1 MAPPPDWLSY
11 ADTVT
16 RTEGE
21 TQEVGGS
28 ATVSPRLHALP
39 FHSCLAL
46 ASPNDSPI
54 LTVSRTCTKGE
65 ARMRAE
71 ILAFGTELLM
81 GETVDTN
88 SAHIA
93 ARLPALGIDLH
104 TVTIMGDEMGEMVEM
119 LHRCRERSDLIICT
133 GGLGPTKDDLTREA
147 IAETF
152 GETITLDPDLIA
164 AMEENFRGRGQE
176 MPETNKKQAGVI
188 PSVTVLPNPRGTAP
202 GWWAE
207 KDGTIIIAM
216 PGVPGEMVLMWEQEA
231 APRLKERAQGT
242 VIISRTF
249 KTIGL
254 GEAAVGEYVG
264 GLFGRENPYL
274 GIYARQDG
282 VHLRI
287 IARAPNEEEALAL
300 IAPMEAE
307 ILEALGPAIW
317 GVDDETPEE
326 RVGTLMRER
335 GLTLAAMESCTG
347 GLLASTVTDVPGAS
361 NYFRGSIVSYATEVK
376 SLAGVAPSLIEAHG
390 VVSPEV
396 AGAMAQAVRAALEA
410 DVGVGITGV
419 AGPGPQDG
427 IPAGTVYVG
436 VAMDGA
442 VESAEMRFPPNRPL
456 VKRRA
461 VVMALLQVYRMLLE
475 RAG

>member
-1 MAPPPDWLSY
+1 M
-11 ADTVT
+11 
-16 RTEGE
+16 
-21 TQEVGGS
+21 
-28 ATVSPRLHALP
+28 
-39 FHSCLAL
+39 
-46 ASPNDSPI
+46 
-54 LTVSRTCTKGE
+54 
-65 ARMRAE
+65 
-71 ILAFGTELLM
+71 
-81 GETVDTN
+81 
-88 SAHIA
+88 
-93 ARLPALGIDLH
+93 RLPSASTSAD
-104 TVTIMGDEMGEMVEM
+104 
-119 LHRCRERSDLIICT
+119 
-133 GGLGPTKDDLTREA
+133 
-147 IAETF
+147 
-152 GETITLDPDLIA
+152 
-164 AMEENFRGRGQE
+164 
-176 MPETNKKQAGVI
+176 
-188 PSVTVLPNPRGTAP
+188 
-202 GWWAE
+202 
-207 KDGTIIIAM
+207 
-216 PGVPGEMVLMWEQEA
+216 
-231 APRLKERAQGT
+231 
-242 VIISRTF
+242 
-249 KTIGL
+249 
-254 GEAAVGEYVG
+254 
-264 GLFGRENPYL
+264 LFGRENPYL

-376 SLAGVAPSLIEAHG
+376 SLAGVDPSLIERHG

>member
-1 MAPPPDWLSY
+1 
-11 ADTVT
+11 
-16 RTEGE
+16 
-21 TQEVGGS
+21 
-28 ATVSPRLHALP
+28 
-39 FHSCLAL
+39 
-46 ASPNDSPI
+46 
-54 LTVSRTCTKGE
+54 
-65 ARMRAE
+65 MRAE

-81 GETVDTN
+81 GETLDTN

-93 ARLPALGIDLH
+93 ARLPALGVDLH

-119 LHRCRERSDLIICT
+119 LRKCLERSDVVICT
-133 GGLGPTKDDLTREA
+133 GGLGPTKDDITREA

-152 GETITLDPDLIA
+152 GETITLHPDLVA
-164 AMEENFRGRGQE
+164 AMEANFHNRGQE

-207 KDGTIIIAM
+207 KNGRIIIAM
-216 PGVPGEMVLMWEQEA
+216 PGVPGEMVQMWDQQA

-242 VIISRTF
+242 VIMSRTF

-254 GEAAVGEYVG
+254 GEAAVGEYVSS
-264 GLFGRENPYL
+264 LFGRENPYL

-282 VHLRI
+282 IHLRL
-287 IARAPNEEEALAL
+287 IARAPTQDEALAL

-307 ILEALGPAIW
+307 IREALQFAIW
-317 GVDDETPEE
+317 GVDGETPEE
-326 RVGTLMRER
+326 RVGALLAER

-361 NYFRGSIVSYATEVK
+361 QYFKGSLVTYATEVK
-376 SLAGVAPSLIEAHG
+376 SLAGVSAKLIEEHG
-390 VVSPEV
+390 VVSAEV
-396 AGAMAQAVRAALEA
+396 AGAMAQAVREALDA

-419 AGPGPQDG
+419 AGPGPQNG
-427 IPAGTVYVG
+427 IPAGTVYAG
-436 VAMDGA
+436 VAMNGA
-442 VESAEMRFPPNRPL
+442 VESTVMRFPPDRPL

-475 RAG
+475 QAR

>member
-1 MAPPPDWLSY
+1 
-11 ADTVT
+11 
-16 RTEGE
+16 
-21 TQEVGGS
+21 
-28 ATVSPRLHALP
+28 
-39 FHSCLAL
+39 
-46 ASPNDSPI
+46 
-54 LTVSRTCTKGE
+54 
-65 ARMRAE
+65 MRAE

-81 GETVDTN
+81 GETLDTN

-93 ARLPALGIDLH
+93 TRLPALGIDLH

-119 LHRCRERSDLIICT
+119 FHRCMGRSDLIICT

-152 GETITLDPDLIA
+152 GETITFDPDLIA
-164 AMEENFRGRGQE
+164 AMERNFRNRGQE

-207 KDGTIIIAM
+207 KGGKIIIAM
-216 PGVPGEMVLMWEQEA
+216 PGVPGEMVQMWEHQA

-242 VIISRTF
+242 VIMSRTF

-264 GLFGRENPYL
+264 SLFGRDNPYL

-282 VHLRI
+282 IHLRI
-287 IARAPNEEEALAL
+287 IARAANQEEALEL
-300 IAPMEAE
+300 IEPMEAG
-307 ILEALGPAIW
+307 IRQALDFAIW
-317 GVDDETPEE
+317 GVDGETPEE
-326 RVGTLMRER
+326 RVGALLSDR

-361 NYFRGSIVSYATEVK
+361 GYFKGSLVTYATEVK
-376 SLAGVAPSLIEAHG
+376 SIAGVDPALIEEHG
-390 VVSPEV
+390 VVSAEV
-396 AGAMAQAVRAALEA
+396 AGAMAQAVREALDA
-410 DVGVGITGV
+410 DVGIGITGV

-427 IPAGTVYVG
+427 IPAGTVYAG

-442 VESAEMRFPPNRPL
+442 VESTVMRFPPDRPL

-475 RAG
+475 RNG

>member
-1 MAPPPDWLSY
+1 
-11 ADTVT
+11 
-16 RTEGE
+16 
-21 TQEVGGS
+21 
-28 ATVSPRLHALP
+28 
-39 FHSCLAL
+39 
-46 ASPNDSPI
+46 
-54 LTVSRTCTKGE
+54 
-65 ARMRAE
+65 MRAE

-104 TVTIMGDEMGEMVEM
+104 TVTIMGDEMDDMVAM
-119 LHRCRERSDLIICT
+119 LHKCMARSDLIICT

-147 IAETF
+147 IAEAF
-152 GETITLDPDLIA
+152 GETITLAPDLIA
-164 AMEENFRGRGQE
+164 AMERNFRNRGQE
-176 MPETNKKQAGVI
+176 MPETNRKQAGVI

-207 KDGTIIIAM
+207 KNGVIIIAM
-216 PGVPGEMVLMWEQEA
+216 PGVPGEMVLMWEQQA
-231 APRLKERAQGT
+231 APKLKERTQGT
-242 VIISRTF
+242 VIMSRTF

-254 GEAAVGEYVG
+254 GEAAVGEYVS

-282 VHLRI
+282 IHLRI
-287 IARAPNEEEALAL
+287 IARAPTQEDALGL

-307 ILEALGPAIW
+307 IRGALDFAIW

-326 RVGTLMRER
+326 RVGALLAER

-361 NYFRGSIVSYATEVK
+361 RYFRGSLVTYATEVK
-376 SLAGVAPSLIEAHG
+376 SIAGVDPSLIEEHG
-390 VVSPEV
+390 VVSAEV
-396 AGAMAQAVRAALEA
+396 AEAMAQAVRAALEA
-410 DVGVGITGV
+410 DVGIGITGV

-427 IPAGTVYVG
+427 VPAGTVFAG

-442 VESAEMRFPPNRPL
+442 VESTVMRFPPDRPL

-461 VVMALLQVYRMLLE
+461 VVMALLQVYRMLLA

>member
-1 MAPPPDWLSY
+1 
-11 ADTVT
+11 
-16 RTEGE
+16 
-21 TQEVGGS
+21 
-28 ATVSPRLHALP
+28 
-39 FHSCLAL
+39 
-46 ASPNDSPI
+46 
-54 LTVSRTCTKGE
+54 
-65 ARMRAE
+65 MRAE

-81 GETVDTN
+81 GETLDTN

-93 ARLPALGIDLH
+93 ARLPALGVDLH

-119 LHRCRERSDLIICT
+119 LRKCLERSDVVICT
-133 GGLGPTKDDLTREA
+133 GGLGPTKDDITREA

-152 GETITLDPDLIA
+152 GETITLHPDLIA
-164 AMEENFRGRGQE
+164 AMEANFRNRGQE

-207 KDGTIIIAM
+207 KNGRIIIAM
-216 PGVPGEMVLMWEQEA
+216 PGVPGEMVQMWDQQA

-242 VIISRTF
+242 VIMSRTF

-254 GEAAVGEYVG
+254 GEAAVGEYVSS
-264 GLFGRENPYL
+264 LFGRENPYL

-282 VHLRI
+282 IHLRL
-287 IARAPNEEEALAL
+287 IARAPTQEDALEL

-307 ILEALGPAIW
+307 IREALQFAIW
-317 GVDDETPEE
+317 GVDGETPEE
-326 RVGTLMRER
+326 RVGALLAER

-361 NYFRGSIVSYATEVK
+361 QYFKGSLVTYATEVK
-376 SLAGVAPSLIEAHG
+376 SLAGVSAKLIEEHG
-390 VVSPEV
+390 VVSAEV
-396 AGAMAQAVRAALEA
+396 AGAMAKAVREALDA

-419 AGPGPQDG
+419 AGPGPQNG
-427 IPAGTVYVG
+427 IPAGTVYAG
-436 VAMDGA
+436 VAMNGT
-442 VESAEMRFPPNRPL
+442 VESTVMRFPPDRPL

-475 RAG
+475 QAR

>member
-1 MAPPPDWLSY
+1 
-11 ADTVT
+11 
-16 RTEGE
+16 
-21 TQEVGGS
+21 
-28 ATVSPRLHALP
+28 
-39 FHSCLAL
+39 
-46 ASPNDSPI
+46 
-54 LTVSRTCTKGE
+54 
-65 ARMRAE
+65 MRAE

-81 GETVDTN
+81 GETLDTN

-93 ARLPALGIDLH
+93 ARLPALGVDLH

-119 LHRCRERSDLIICT
+119 LHKCLERSDVVICT
-133 GGLGPTKDDLTREA
+133 GGLGPTKDDITREA

-152 GETITLDPDLIA
+152 GETITLHPDLIA
-164 AMEENFRGRGQE
+164 AMEANFRNRGQE

-207 KDGTIIIAM
+207 KNGRIIIAM
-216 PGVPGEMVLMWEQEA
+216 PGVPGEMVQMWDQQA

-242 VIISRTF
+242 VIMSRTF

-254 GEAAVGEYVG
+254 GEAAVGEYVSS
-264 GLFGRENPYL
+264 LFGRENPYL

-282 VHLRI
+282 IHLRL
-287 IARAPNEEEALAL
+287 IARAPTQEAALEL

-307 ILEALGPAIW
+307 IREALQFAIW
-317 GVDDETPEE
+317 GVDGETPEE
-326 RVGTLMRER
+326 RVGALLAER

-361 NYFRGSIVSYATEVK
+361 QYFKGSLVTYATEVK
-376 SLAGVAPSLIEAHG
+376 SLAGVSAALIEEHG
-390 VVSPEV
+390 VVSAEV
-396 AGAMAQAVRAALEA
+396 AGAMAQAVLEALDA

-419 AGPGPQDG
+419 AGPGPQNG
-427 IPAGTVYVG
+427 IPAGTVYAG
-436 VAMDGA
+436 VAMNGT
-442 VESAEMRFPPNRPL
+442 VESTVMRFPPDRPL

-475 RAG
+475 QAR

>member
-1 MAPPPDWLSY
+1 
-11 ADTVT
+11 
-16 RTEGE
+16 
-21 TQEVGGS
+21 
-28 ATVSPRLHALP
+28 
-39 FHSCLAL
+39 
-46 ASPNDSPI
+46 
-54 LTVSRTCTKGE
+54 
-65 ARMRAE
+65 MRAE

-81 GETVDTN
+81 GETLDTN

-93 ARLPALGIDLH
+93 ARLPALGVDLH

-119 LHRCRERSDLIICT
+119 LRKCLERSDVVICT
-133 GGLGPTKDDLTREA
+133 GGLGPTKDDITREA

-152 GETITLDPDLIA
+152 GETITLHPDLIA
-164 AMEENFRGRGQE
+164 AMEANFRNRGQE

-207 KDGTIIIAM
+207 KNGRIIIAM
-216 PGVPGEMVLMWEQEA
+216 PGVPGEMVQMWDQQA

-242 VIISRTF
+242 VIMSRTF

-254 GEAAVGEYVG
+254 GEAAVGEYVSS
-264 GLFGRENPYL
+264 LFGRENPYL

-282 VHLRI
+282 IHLRL
-287 IARAPNEEEALAL
+287 IARAPTQEDALEL

-307 ILEALGPAIW
+307 IREALQFAIW
-317 GVDDETPEE
+317 GVDGETPEE
-326 RVGTLMRER
+326 RVGALLAER

-361 NYFRGSIVSYATEVK
+361 QYFKGSLVTYATEVK
-376 SLAGVAPSLIEAHG
+376 SLAGVSARLIEEHG
-390 VVSPEV
+390 VVSAEV
-396 AGAMAQAVRAALEA
+396 AGAMAQAVREALDA

-419 AGPGPQDG
+419 AGPGPQNG
-427 IPAGTVYVG
+427 IPAGTVYAG
-436 VAMDGA
+436 VAMNGA
-442 VESAEMRFPPNRPL
+442 VESTVMRFPPDRPL

-475 RAG
+475 QAR

>member
-1 MAPPPDWLSY
+1 
-11 ADTVT
+11 
-16 RTEGE
+16 
-21 TQEVGGS
+21 
-28 ATVSPRLHALP
+28 
-39 FHSCLAL
+39 
-46 ASPNDSPI
+46 
-54 LTVSRTCTKGE
+54 
-65 ARMRAE
+65 MRAE

-93 ARLPALGIDLH
+93 ARLPALGVELH
-104 TVTIMGDEMGEMVEM
+104 TVTIMGDEMPDMVEM
-119 LHRCRERSDLIICT
+119 LRKCMTRSDVIICT

-152 GETITLDPDLIA
+152 EETITLDPDLIA
-164 AMEENFRGRGQE
+164 AMEQNFRNRGQE
-176 MPETNKKQAGVI
+176 MPETNRKQAGVI

-216 PGVPGEMVLMWEQEA
+216 PGVPGEMVLMWEQQA
-231 APRLKERAQGT
+231 APKLKERAQGT

-264 GLFGRENPYL
+264 SLFGRENPYL

-287 IARAPNEEEALAL
+287 IARAASQKAAMEL
-300 IAPMEAE
+300 ISPMEAE
-307 ILEALGPAIW
+307 IRAALDFAIW

-326 RVGTLMRER
+326 RVGAVLTER

-347 GLLASTVTDVPGAS
+347 GLLASTVTDVPGS
-361 NYFRGSIVSYATEVK
+361 SGYFKGSLVTYATEVK
-376 SLAGVAPSLIEAHG
+376 SLAGVDAALIEEHG
-390 VVSPEV
+390 VVSAEV
-396 AGAMAQAVRAALEA
+396 AKAMAQAVRLALDS

-427 IPAGTVYVG
+427 VPEGTVFVG
-436 VAMDGA
+436 VAVDGA
-442 VESAEMRFPPNRPL
+442 TESHVMRFPPNRPV

-461 VVMALLQVYRMLLE
+461 VVMALLEVYRMLLE
-475 RAG
+475 RA

>member
-1 MAPPPDWLSY
+1 
-11 ADTVT
+11 
-16 RTEGE
+16 
-21 TQEVGGS
+21 
-28 ATVSPRLHALP
+28 
-39 FHSCLAL
+39 
-46 ASPNDSPI
+46 
-54 LTVSRTCTKGE
+54 
-65 ARMRAE
+65 MRAE

-81 GETVDTN
+81 GETLDTN

-93 ARLPALGIDLH
+93 ARLPALGVDLH

-119 LHRCRERSDLIICT
+119 LRKCLERSDVVICT
-133 GGLGPTKDDLTREA
+133 GGLGPTKDDITREA

-152 GETITLDPDLIA
+152 GETITLHPDLIA
-164 AMEENFRGRGQE
+164 AMEANFRNRGQE

-207 KDGTIIIAM
+207 KNGRIIIAM
-216 PGVPGEMVLMWEQEA
+216 PGVPGEMVQMWDQQA

-242 VIISRTF
+242 VIMSRTF

-254 GEAAVGEYVG
+254 GEAAVGEYVSS
-264 GLFGRENPYL
+264 LFGRENPYL

-282 VHLRI
+282 IHLRL
-287 IARAPNEEEALAL
+287 IARAPTQEEALAL

-307 ILEALGPAIW
+307 IRGALQFAIW
-317 GVDDETPEE
+317 GVDGETPEE
-326 RVGTLMRER
+326 RVGALLAER

-361 NYFRGSIVSYATEVK
+361 QYFKGSLVTYATEVK
-376 SLAGVAPSLIEAHG
+376 SLAGVSAALIEEHG
-390 VVSPEV
+390 VVSAEV
-396 AGAMAQAVRAALEA
+396 AGAMAQAVLEALDA

-419 AGPGPQDG
+419 AGPGPQNG
-427 IPAGTVYVG
+427 IPAGTVYAG
-436 VAMDGA
+436 VAMNGT
-442 VESAEMRFPPNRPL
+442 VESTVMRFPPDRPL

-475 RAG
+475 QAR

>member
-1 MAPPPDWLSY
+1 
-11 ADTVT
+11 
-16 RTEGE
+16 
-21 TQEVGGS
+21 
-28 ATVSPRLHALP
+28 
-39 FHSCLAL
+39 
-46 ASPNDSPI
+46 
-54 LTVSRTCTKGE
+54 
-65 ARMRAE
+65 MRAE

-81 GETVDTN
+81 GETLDTN

-93 ARLPALGIDLH
+93 ARLPALGVDLH

-119 LHRCRERSDLIICT
+119 LRKCLERSDVVICT
-133 GGLGPTKDDLTREA
+133 GGLGPTKDDITREA

-152 GETITLDPDLIA
+152 GETITLHPDLIA
-164 AMEENFRGRGQE
+164 AMEANFRNRGQE

-207 KDGTIIIAM
+207 KNGRIIIAM
-216 PGVPGEMVLMWEQEA
+216 PGVPGEMVQMWDQQA

-242 VIISRTF
+242 VIMSRTF

-254 GEAAVGEYVG
+254 GEAAVGEYVSS
-264 GLFGRENPYL
+264 LFGRENPYL

-282 VHLRI
+282 IHLRL
-287 IARAPNEEEALAL
+287 IARAPTQEDALEL

-307 ILEALGPAIW
+307 IREALQFAIW
-317 GVDDETPEE
+317 GVDGETPEE
-326 RVGTLMRER
+326 RVGALLAER

-361 NYFRGSIVSYATEVK
+361 QYFKGSLVTYATEVK
-376 SLAGVAPSLIEAHG
+376 SLAGVSARLIEEHG
-390 VVSPEV
+390 VVSAEV
-396 AGAMAQAVRAALEA
+396 AGAMAQAVREALDA

-419 AGPGPQDG
+419 AGPGPQNG
-427 IPAGTVYVG
+427 IPAGTVYAG
-436 VAMDGA
+436 VAMNGT
-442 VESAEMRFPPNRPL
+442 VESTVMRFPPDRPL

-475 RAG
+475 QAR

>member
-1 MAPPPDWLSY
+1 
-11 ADTVT
+11 
-16 RTEGE
+16 
-21 TQEVGGS
+21 
-28 ATVSPRLHALP
+28 
-39 FHSCLAL
+39 
-46 ASPNDSPI
+46 
-54 LTVSRTCTKGE
+54 
-65 ARMRAE
+65 MRAE

-81 GETVDTN
+81 GETLDTN

-93 ARLPALGIDLH
+93 ARLPALGVDLH

-119 LHRCRERSDLIICT
+119 LRKCLERSDVVICT
-133 GGLGPTKDDLTREA
+133 GGLGPTKDDITREA

-152 GETITLDPDLIA
+152 GETITLHPDLIA
-164 AMEENFRGRGQE
+164 AMEANFRNRGQE

-207 KDGTIIIAM
+207 KNGRIIIAM
-216 PGVPGEMVLMWEQEA
+216 PGVPGEMVQMWDQQA
-231 APRLKERAQGT
+231 APRLKDRAQGT
-242 VIISRTF
+242 VIMSRTF

-254 GEAAVGEYVG
+254 GEAAVGEYVSS
-264 GLFGRENPYL
+264 LFGRENPYL

-282 VHLRI
+282 IHLRL
-287 IARAPNEEEALAL
+287 IARAPTQEDALEL

-307 ILEALGPAIW
+307 IREALQFAIW
-317 GVDDETPEE
+317 GVDGETPEE
-326 RVGTLMRER
+326 RVGALLAER

-361 NYFRGSIVSYATEVK
+361 QYFKGSLVTYATEVK
-376 SLAGVAPSLIEAHG
+376 SLAGVSARLIEEHG
-390 VVSPEV
+390 VVSAEV
-396 AGAMAQAVRAALEA
+396 AGAMAQAVREALDA

-419 AGPGPQDG
+419 AGPGPQNG
-427 IPAGTVYVG
+427 IPAGTVYAG
-436 VAMDGA
+436 VAMNGT
-442 VESAEMRFPPNRPL
+442 VESTVMRFPPDRPL

-475 RAG
+475 QAR

>member
-1 MAPPPDWLSY
+1 
-11 ADTVT
+11 
-16 RTEGE
+16 
-21 TQEVGGS
+21 
-28 ATVSPRLHALP
+28 
-39 FHSCLAL
+39 
-46 ASPNDSPI
+46 
-54 LTVSRTCTKGE
+54 
-65 ARMRAE
+65 MRAE

-81 GETVDTN
+81 GETLDTN

-93 ARLPALGIDLH
+93 ARLPALGVDLH

-119 LHRCRERSDLIICT
+119 LRKCLERSDVVICT
-133 GGLGPTKDDLTREA
+133 GGLGPTKDDITREA

-152 GETITLDPDLIA
+152 GETITLHPDLIA
-164 AMEENFRGRGQE
+164 AMEANFRNRGQE

-207 KDGTIIIAM
+207 KNGRIIIAM
-216 PGVPGEMVLMWEQEA
+216 PGVPGEMVQMWDQQA
-231 APRLKERAQGT
+231 APRLKDRAQGT
-242 VIISRTF
+242 VIMSRTF

-254 GEAAVGEYVG
+254 GEAAVGEYVSS
-264 GLFGRENPYL
+264 LFGRENPYL

-282 VHLRI
+282 IHLRL
-287 IARAPNEEEALAL
+287 IARAPTQEDALEL

-307 ILEALGPAIW
+307 IREALQFAIW
-317 GVDDETPEE
+317 GVDGETPEE
-326 RVGTLMRER
+326 RVGALLAER

-361 NYFRGSIVSYATEVK
+361 QYFKGSLVTYATEVK
-376 SLAGVAPSLIEAHG
+376 SLAGVSARLIEEHG
-390 VVSPEV
+390 VVSAEV
-396 AGAMAQAVRAALEA
+396 AGAMAQAVREALDA

-419 AGPGPQDG
+419 AGPGPQNG
-427 IPAGTVYVG
+427 IPAGTVYAG
-436 VAMDGA
+436 VAMNGA
-442 VESAEMRFPPNRPL
+442 VESTVMRFPPDRPL

-475 RAG
+475 QAR

>member
-1 MAPPPDWLSY
+1 
-11 ADTVT
+11 
-16 RTEGE
+16 
-21 TQEVGGS
+21 
-28 ATVSPRLHALP
+28 
-39 FHSCLAL
+39 
-46 ASPNDSPI
+46 
-54 LTVSRTCTKGE
+54 
-65 ARMRAE
+65 MRAE

-81 GETVDTN
+81 GETLDTN

-93 ARLPALGIDLH
+93 ARLPALGVDLH

-119 LHRCRERSDLIICT
+119 LRKCLERSDVVICT
-133 GGLGPTKDDLTREA
+133 GGLGPTKDDITREA

-152 GETITLDPDLIA
+152 GETITLHPDLIA
-164 AMEENFRGRGQE
+164 AMEANFRNRGQE

-207 KDGTIIIAM
+207 KNGRIIIAM
-216 PGVPGEMVLMWEQEA
+216 PGVPGEMVQMWDQQA
-231 APRLKERAQGT
+231 APRLKDRAQGT
-242 VIISRTF
+242 VIMSRTF

-254 GEAAVGEYVG
+254 GEAAVGEYVSS
-264 GLFGRENPYL
+264 LFGRENPYL

-282 VHLRI
+282 IHLRL
-287 IARAPNEEEALAL
+287 IARAPTQEDALEL

-307 ILEALGPAIW
+307 IREALQFAIW
-317 GVDDETPEE
+317 GVDGETPEE
-326 RVGTLMRER
+326 RVGALLAER

-361 NYFRGSIVSYATEVK
+361 QYFKGSLVTYATEVK
-376 SLAGVAPSLIEAHG
+376 SLAGVSARLIEEHG
-390 VVSPEV
+390 VVSAEV
-396 AGAMAQAVRAALEA
+396 AGAMAQAVRVALEA

-419 AGPGPQDG
+419 AGPGPQNG
-427 IPAGTVYVG
+427 IPAGTVYAG
-436 VAMDGA
+436 VAMNGT
-442 VESAEMRFPPNRPL
+442 VESTVMRFPPDRPL

-475 RAG
+475 QAR

>member
-1 MAPPPDWLSY
+1 
-11 ADTVT
+11 
-16 RTEGE
+16 
-21 TQEVGGS
+21 
-28 ATVSPRLHALP
+28 
-39 FHSCLAL
+39 
-46 ASPNDSPI
+46 
-54 LTVSRTCTKGE
+54 
-65 ARMRAE
+65 MRAE

-81 GETVDTN
+81 GETLDTN

-93 ARLPALGIDLH
+93 ARLPALGVDLH

-119 LHRCRERSDLIICT
+119 LRKCLERSDVVICT
-133 GGLGPTKDDLTREA
+133 GGLGPTKDDITREA

-152 GETITLDPDLIA
+152 GETITLHPDLIA
-164 AMEENFRGRGQE
+164 AMEANFRNRGQE

-207 KDGTIIIAM
+207 KNGRIIIAM
-216 PGVPGEMVLMWEQEA
+216 PGVPGEMVQMWDQQA
-231 APRLKERAQGT
+231 APRLKDRAQGT
-242 VIISRTF
+242 VIMSRTF

-254 GEAAVGEYVG
+254 GEAAVGEYVSS
-264 GLFGRENPYL
+264 LFGRENPYL

-282 VHLRI
+282 IHLRL
-287 IARAPNEEEALAL
+287 IARAPTQEDALEL

-307 ILEALGPAIW
+307 IREALQFAIW
-317 GVDDETPEE
+317 GVDGETPEE
-326 RVGTLMRER
+326 RVGALLAER

-361 NYFRGSIVSYATEVK
+361 QYFKGSLVTYATEVK
-376 SLAGVAPSLIEAHG
+376 SLAGVSARLIEEHG
-390 VVSPEV
+390 VVSAEV
-396 AGAMAQAVRAALEA
+396 AGAMAQAVREALDA

-419 AGPGPQDG
+419 AGPGPQNG
-427 IPAGTVYVG
+427 IPAGTVYAG
-436 VAMDGA
+436 VAMNGS
-442 VESAEMRFPPNRPL
+442 VESTVMRFPPDRPL

-475 RAG
+475 QAR

>member
-1 MAPPPDWLSY
+1 
-11 ADTVT
+11 
-16 RTEGE
+16 
-21 TQEVGGS
+21 
-28 ATVSPRLHALP
+28 
-39 FHSCLAL
+39 
-46 ASPNDSPI
+46 
-54 LTVSRTCTKGE
+54 
-65 ARMRAE
+65 MRAE

-81 GETVDTN
+81 GETLDTN

-93 ARLPALGIDLH
+93 ARLPALGVDLH
-104 TVTIMGDEMGEMVEM
+104 TVTIMGDEMGEMVKM
-119 LHRCRERSDLIICT
+119 LRKCLERSDVVICT
-133 GGLGPTKDDLTREA
+133 GGLGPTKDDITREA

-152 GETITLDPDLIA
+152 GETITLHPDLVA
-164 AMEENFRGRGQE
+164 AMEVNFRNRGQE

-207 KDGTIIIAM
+207 KNGRIIIAM
-216 PGVPGEMVLMWEQEA
+216 PGVPGEMVQMWDQQA

-242 VIISRTF
+242 VIMSRTF

-254 GEAAVGEYVG
+254 GEAAVGEYVSS
-264 GLFGRENPYL
+264 LFGRENPYL

-282 VHLRI
+282 IHLRL
-287 IARAPNEEEALAL
+287 IAHAPTQEEALAL

-307 ILEALGPAIW
+307 IREALQFAIW
-317 GVDDETPEE
+317 GVDGETPEE
-326 RVGTLMRER
+326 RVGALLTER

-361 NYFRGSIVSYATEVK
+361 QYFKGSLVTYATEVK
-376 SLAGVAPSLIEAHG
+376 SLAGVSARLIEEHG
-390 VVSPEV
+390 VVSAEV
-396 AGAMAQAVRAALEA
+396 AGAMAQAVREALDA

-419 AGPGPQDG
+419 AGPGPQNG
-427 IPAGTVYVG
+427 IPAGTVYAG
-436 VAMDGA
+436 VAMNGA
-442 VESAEMRFPPNRPL
+442 VESTVMRFPPDRPL

-475 RAG
+475 QAR

>member
-1 MAPPPDWLSY
+1 
-11 ADTVT
+11 
-16 RTEGE
+16 
-21 TQEVGGS
+21 
-28 ATVSPRLHALP
+28 
-39 FHSCLAL
+39 
-46 ASPNDSPI
+46 
-54 LTVSRTCTKGE
+54 
-65 ARMRAE
+65 MRAE

-93 ARLPALGIDLH
+93 ARLPALGVDLH
-104 TVTIMGDEMGEMVEM
+104 TVTIMGDEMHEMVDM
-119 LHRCRERSDLIICT
+119 LHRCSERSDLIICT

-216 PGVPGEMVLMWEQEA
+216 PGVPGEMVLMWEREA
-231 APRLKERAQGT
+231 EPRLKERSQGT

-254 GEAAVGEYVG
+254 GEAAVGEYVSS
-264 GLFGRENPYL
+264 LFGRENPYL

-287 IARAPNEEEALAL
+287 IARAPNREEALAL
-300 IAPMEAE
+300 IAPMEGE
-307 ILEALGPAIW
+307 IREALGPAIW

-326 RVGTLMRER
+326 RVGALMRER

-361 NYFRGSIVSYATEVK
+361 NYFRGSLVTYATEVK
-376 SLAGVAPSLIEAHG
+376 SLAGVDAALIETHG

-396 AGAMAQAVRAALEA
+396 AGAMAQAVRGALEA

-427 IPAGTVYVG
+427 VPAGTVYVG